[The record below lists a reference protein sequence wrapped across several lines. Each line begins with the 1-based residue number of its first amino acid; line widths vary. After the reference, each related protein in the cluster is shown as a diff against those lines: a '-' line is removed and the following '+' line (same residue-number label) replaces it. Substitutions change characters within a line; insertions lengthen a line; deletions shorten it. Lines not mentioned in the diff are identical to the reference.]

1 MVLFNNK
8 INLLFFSILLT
19 ISMVCQPSCYSF
31 KGISIDPTINT
42 FYVTIFDNLSNEAP
56 PTLGQDFTE
65 VLRDK
70 IRNESRLRLKDTDP
84 DIDFTGSVSSF
95 IVTSEAPEPGQTT
108 SFNRLTITVK
118 VDYVNNRNEENKW
131 NRQFSFF
138 ANFDANQ
145 NLLDIQEE
153 LINSIND
160 QIVED
165 IFNFS
170 FTDW

>member
-1 MVLFNNK
+1 MVLLKNK
-8 INLLFFSILLT
+8 LSLLLFNSLLT
-19 ISMVCQPSCYSF
+19 IFLICQPSCYSF

-42 FYVTIFDNLSNEAP
+42 FYVTIFDNLTNDSP
-56 PTLGQDFTE
+56 PTLGQDFAE

-70 IRNESRLRLKDTDP
+70 IRNESRLRLKNTDP
-84 DIDFTGSVSSF
+84 DIDFTGSIADF
-95 IVTSEAPEPGQTT
+95 RVTSEAPEPGQTT
-108 SFNRLTITVK
+108 SFNRLTITVN
-118 VDYVNNRNEENKW
+118 VDYVNNRNEDNKW
-131 NRQFSFF
+131 NKRFSFF

-145 NLLDIQEE
+145 NLLDVQED

>member
-1 MVLFNNK
+1 MKNK
-8 INLLFFSILLT
+8 IHFLFSTLLLT
-19 ISMVCQPSCYSF
+19 LLLIGQSACYSF

-42 FYVTIFDNLSNEAP
+42 FYVTLFDNTTNDAP

-70 IRNESRLRLKDTDP
+70 IRNESRLNLKDTDP
-84 DIDFTGSVSSF
+84 DIDFTGSISSF
-95 IVTSEAPEPGQTT
+95 RVSAEAPEPGQTT
-108 SFNRLTITVK
+108 SFNRLTISVA
-118 VDYVNNRNEENKW
+118 VEYVNNRNEDNKW
-131 NRQFSFF
+131 KKNFSYF
-138 ANFDANQ
+138 ANFPANQ
-145 NLLDIQEE
+145 NLLEVQDQ
-153 LINSIND
+153 LISTIND

>member
-8 INLLFFSILLT
+8 INLLIFSILLT
-19 ISMVCQPSCYSF
+19 ISMICQPSCYSF

-84 DIDFTGSVSSF
+84 DIDFTGSISSF
-95 IVTSEAPEPGQTT
+95 LVSSEAPEPGQTT

-118 VDYVNNRNEENKW
+118 VDYVNNRNEDNKW

>member
-1 MVLFNNK
+1 MVQFKNK
-8 INLLFFSILLT
+8 ISLLLFPIFLT
-19 ISMVCQPSCYSF
+19 LFLVCQPSCYSF
-31 KGISIDPTINT
+31 KGISIDPSINS
-42 FYVTIFDNLSNEAP
+42 FYVTIFDNLTNDSP

-84 DIDFTGSVSSF
+84 DIDFTGSISGFRVS
-95 IVTSEAPEPGQTT
+95 SEAPEPGQTT
-108 SFNRLTITVK
+108 SFNRLTITVT
-118 VDYVNNRNEENKW
+118 VDYINNRNEDNKW

-145 NLLDIQEE
+145 NLLDVQEE

>member
-1 MVLFNNK
+1 MVPFNNK
-8 INLLFFSILLT
+8 INLLIFSILLA

-42 FYVTIFDNLSNEAP
+42 FYVTIFDNLSNDAP

-84 DIDFTGSVSSF
+84 DIDFTGSISSF
-95 IVTSEAPEPGQTT
+95 LVTSEAPEPGQTT

-118 VDYVNNRNEENKW
+118 VDYVNNRNEDNKW

>member
-1 MVLFNNK
+1 MKNK
-8 INLLFFSILLT
+8 IHLLFSVLLLT
-19 ISMVCQPSCYSF
+19 ILMISQPSCYSF
-31 KGISIDPTINT
+31 KGISIDPSIST
-42 FYVTIFDNLSNEAP
+42 FYVSIFDNASNDAP

-70 IRNESRLRLKDTDP
+70 IRNESRLNLKDTDP
-84 DIDFTGSVSSF
+84 DIDFTGSISSF
-95 IVTSEAPEPGQTT
+95 RVTAEAPEPGETT
-108 SFNRLTITVK
+108 SFNRLTITVA
-118 VDYVNNRNEENKW
+118 VNYVNNRNEDNKW
-131 NRQFSFF
+131 KKNFSYF

-145 NLLDIQEE
+145 NLLDVQDQ
-153 LINSIND
+153 LISTISD